1 MRDNQDEIIA
11 VAESEIPRGL
21 RHAGS
26 WSDKD
31 ECDGSVL
38 WVGSEWTAHGSEVET
53 ISADGGEWIYATG
66 TSCGHGDVATSRAGF
81 RQRSTVPGKTLSL
94 HLNVPPATQMNRNP
108 SKV

>member
-1 MRDNQDEIIA
+1 MARTMRDNQDEIIA

-53 ISADGGEWIYATG
+53 ISADGGEWIYATE
-66 TSCGHGDVATSRAGF
+66 HRAATVTLPLRGQDSGNALLCL
-81 RQRSTVPGKTLSL
+81 GKPF
-94 HLNVPPATQMNRNP
+94 HCI
-108 SKV
+108 